1 MKMQLLIITT
11 FFLYAFGCSSYGQ
24 DVKSKT
30 EINKFQGDSKI
41 NPASV
46 NDSNTIIMKW
56 KLKPDETIGYKTAME
71 QIEKSD
77 VDVDF
82 GLDEDMPKD
91 EIKKLLEKYQK
102 EFEKTSYITTLQWN
116 DRGNIGTKMF
126 NEDFKEKDTKKLDL
140 KDFNPEDMLKGV
152 LLRGEINEN
161 GQIESFYLQNRQKNM
176 IAMFFELPD
185 RTVKIGDSWS
195 LDVSFLQFDQ
205 SFVCKSAERTNNVE
219 LIDILRESSDTVAVI
234 KYNIYESANG
244 YMKNP
249 MNQKK
254 VETALSMRFTCIA
267 EFSVTKGRW
276 ITYNG
281 ILETIQKGI
290 MSVSGKQKLALIP
303 FDKLTKEMIN
313 IE

>member
-1 MKMQLLIITT
+1 MKKQILTITIVLFT
-11 FFLYAFGCSSYGQ
+11 FNFHSGGQ
-24 DVKSKT
+24 SLKPNT
-30 EINKFQGDSKI
+30 EDQNSKI
-41 NPASV
+41 NREAVANS
-46 NDSNTIIMKW
+46 DAIIMKW

-77 VDVDF
+77 VDIDF
-82 GLDEDMPKD
+82 GLGDSIPKN
-91 EIKKLLEKYQK
+91 EIKEILDKYRK
-102 EFEKTSYITTLQWN
+102 EFEKTSYITTMQWN
-116 DRGNIGTKMF
+116 DRGNIQTKMF
-126 NEDFKEKDTKKLDL
+126 NEDFKEKDTKKFDL

-185 RTVKIGDSWS
+185 RPVKIGDTWS

-219 LIDILRESSDTVAVI
+219 LIEILKESSDTVVVI

-249 MNQKK
+249 MNQQK

-290 MSVSGKQKLALIP
+290 MSVSSKQKLALIP